1 MTENTEMNENT
12 TGADTA
18 TEQEKMNLSDLLHAL
33 KDTCPAYTLREYE
46 DFLKIFRA
54 TIEESLSKG
63 IPVGYYDFGVFEIKQ
78 NPDRTSS
85 FTGEAVA
92 YKGKK
97 SVKFSLSDR
106 FKKRVYARLNAA

>member
-1 MTENTEMNENT
+1 MTDKTDNSNT
-12 TGADTA
+12 TPEI
-18 TEQEKMNLSDLLHAL
+18 TEQEKMNLDGLLHAL
-33 KDTCPAYTLREYE
+33 KDTCSAYTLREYE

-54 TIEESLSKG
+54 TIEDSLSKG

-78 NPDRTSS
+78 NPDRAAS
-85 FTGEAVA
+85 FTGEVVT

>member
-1 MTENTEMNENT
+1 MTEKIDNTDTNT
-12 TGADTA
+12 PEI
-18 TEQEKMNLSDLLHAL
+18 TEQEKMNLDGLLHAL

-54 TIEESLSKG
+54 TIEDSLSNG

-78 NPDRTSS
+78 NPDRTAS
-85 FTGEAVA
+85 FTGAAVN